1 MIRVVL
7 VDDHPDFRWITGHLL
22 DRHPEVAVVGE
33 AATGLEALAVV
44 AQVQPDVVL
53 MDVQMPLLD
62 GIATTRQLRV
72 AYPHVQIVLM
82 SGGDDAAAVRDGLRA
97 GAAGYLLKT
106 TQLDLLVGA
115 LRAARDQG
123 GPLLARAAGSDS

>member
-1 MIRVVL
+1 M
-7 VDDHPDFRWITGHLL
+7 DHHPPA
-22 DRHPEVAVVGE
+22 DRHPEAAIVGE
-33 AATGLEALAVV
+33 TANGLEALEVV

-62 GIATTRQLRV
+62 GIATTRRLRV
-72 AYPHVQIVLM
+72 AYPDVQIVLL

-115 LRAARDQG
+115 LRAARDQDA
-123 GPLLARAAGSDS
+123 PSLARAAESGS